1 MRRPAAGGSP
11 EMVLEEPVGMLWD
24 YACPLKPGSS
34 CVLRQFEG
42 KDFVFYSLDPVRGR
56 GEQLGKIQASAKGRY
71 TGFSVSPDG
80 SRLALVRGEGDYK
93 GRIDVLTFS
102 DRAWH
107 EVPVEPAWGL
117 LQSIAWAAG
126 GNGFFVTCNLPD
138 SKNLL
143 HVTLNGKVQS
153 LLHYDGRQW
162 MINPLPSPNGKYLA
176 FQATTWDSN
185 VWMLEGF

>member
-1 MRRPAAGGSP
+1 MRR
-11 EMVLEEPVGMLWD
+11 
-24 YACPLKPGSS
+24 
-34 CVLRQFEG
+34 
-42 KDFVFYSLDPVRGR
+42 
-56 GEQLGKIQASAKGRY
+56 
-71 TGFSVSPDG
+71 
-80 SRLALVRGEGDYK
+80 RL
-93 GRIDVLTFS
+93 DVLTFR

-107 EVPVEPAWGL
+107 QVAVDPAWGL

-126 GNGFFVTCNLPD
+126 GNSFFVTSSLPD

-143 HVTLNGKVQS
+143 HITLNGKAQS
-153 LLHYDGRQW
+153 LLHYDRRQM